1 MQSNLF
7 SLDEAINK
15 IKSNFQKISNED
27 IFLKDALG
35 RCLAKPIISEV
46 DNPKYDV
53 SSMDGYA
60 INYKDFANLKRNS
73 IKKFKIVGESS
84 AGVPYLKKI
93 NSLETVRIF
102 TGAKL
107 PKGSNTVIIQENV
120 KVSNNGN
127 NIIVEVPPIKSQF
140 VRKKG
145 LDFKKNN
152 ILFKEGTILKS
163 RHLGSIAMTG
173 QAWLTV
179 SRKPIISI
187 LSTGNEILKVG
198 EQIPND
204 KIPNGNSLMLA
215 SMIQE
220 FGGMARIL
228 PVAKDN
234 IQDIFEILNNA
245 LDSDLIITT
254 GGVSVGKYD
263 LIHKALSK
271 FDNKIEFWKIAIR
284 PGKPLLFSKINNTPL
299 IGLPGNPVS
308 SGVCSLIF
316 VNIAIRKMLG
326 DIRSFPLL
334 ENGVLNGKMSRNDK
348 RLDFVR
354 ANSCYK
360 NGVLN
365 VTPFNIQD
373 SSMITNFSRADCL
386 IVRDPF
392 EKPICNGEIVKV
404 LKFPNNIWNLCF
416 GSIYCRTNSEQGK
429 KC

>member
-1 MQSNLF
+1 MQSDLL
-7 SLDEAINK
+7 SLEEAINK
-15 IKSNFQKISNED
+15 IKSNFKQISNEE

-35 RCLAKPIISEV
+35 RCLAKPIITEV

-60 INYKDFANLKRNS
+60 LNYKDFPNLKDGIIR
-73 IKKFKIVGESS
+73 KFKIVGESS

-93 NSLETVRIF
+93 DALETVRIF

-107 PKGSNTVIIQENV
+107 PKGSNTVIIQEDV
-120 KVSNNGN
+120 KVTKNGN
-127 NIIVEVPPIKSQF
+127 FIIIKNLPRKSQF
-140 VRKKG
+140 IRKKG
-145 LDFKKNN
+145 LDFQKNSL
-152 ILFKEGTILKS
+152 LFKEGTILKS

-173 QAWLTV
+173 QVWLTV
-179 SRKPIISI
+179 SRKPIVSI
-187 LSTGNEILKVG
+187 LSNGNEILKVG
-198 EQIPND
+198 EQISKD

-215 SMIQE
+215 SMVQE
-220 FGGMARIL
+220 FGGIARIL
-228 PVAKDN
+228 PTAKDN
-234 IQDIFEILNNA
+234 SQDIYKILQDA

-263 LIHKALSK
+263 LVQKALSK
-271 FDNKIEFWKIAIR
+271 FENKNEFWKIAMR

-316 VNIAIRKMLG
+316 VNLAIRIMLG
-326 DIRSFPLL
+326 DNSPFPLF
-334 ENGVLNGKMSRNDK
+334 EKGVLNGKMSKNDR

-354 ANSCYK
+354 ANSSYK

-365 VTPFNIQD
+365 VIPFKLQD

-392 EKPICNGEIVKV
+392 EKPISNGENVKI
-404 LKFPNNIWNLCF
+404 LKFPNNI
-416 GSIYCRTNSEQGK
+416 
-429 KC
+429 

>member
-1 MQSNLF
+1 MQSDLL

-15 IKSNFQKISNED
+15 IKSSFQKISNED

-35 RCLAKPIISEV
+35 RCLAKPIISKI

-60 INYKDFANLKRNS
+60 VNYKDFTKTKDS
-73 IKKFKIVGESS
+73 IIKKFKIVGESS
-84 AGVPYLKKI
+84 AGVPYSKKI
-93 NSLETVRIF
+93 NVQETVRIF

-120 KVSNNGN
+120 KVLNNEN
-127 NIIVEVPPIKSQF
+127 YIIVEETPKKNQY

-145 LDFKKNN
+145 LDFKRNH

-179 SRKPIISI
+179 SRKPTVSI

-198 EQIPND
+198 EQISKD
-204 KIPNGNSLMLA
+204 KIPSGNSLMLA
-215 SMIQE
+215 SMVQE
-220 FGGMARIL
+220 FGGIARIL

-234 IQDIFEILNNA
+234 LQDIYEILENA

-263 LIHKALSK
+263 LIQKALSK
-271 FDNKIEFWKIAIR
+271 FKNKIEFWKIAMR

-326 DIRSFPLL
+326 DNSYFPLL
-334 ENGVLNGKMSRNDK
+334 ENGILNGNMSKNDK

-354 ANSCYK
+354 AKSSYN

-365 VTPFNIQD
+365 VTPFNLQD

-392 EKPICNGEIVKV
+392 EKSISNGENVKV
-404 LKFPNNIWNLCF
+404 LKIPNNI
-416 GSIYCRTNSEQGK
+416 
-429 KC
+429 

>member
-1 MQSNLF
+1 MQSDLL

-15 IKSNFQKISNED
+15 IKSSFQKISNED

-35 RCLAKPIISEV
+35 RCLAKPIISEI

-60 INYKDFANLKRNS
+60 VNHKDFIKVKNS
-73 IKKFKIVGESS
+73 KIKKFKIVGESS
-84 AGVPYLKKI
+84 AGVPYSKKI
-93 NSLETVRIF
+93 NAKETVRIF

-120 KVSNNGN
+120 KVLNNEN
-127 NIIVEVPPIKSQF
+127 YIIVEETPKKNQY

-145 LDFKKNN
+145 LDFKRNH

-179 SRKPIISI
+179 SRKPTVSI

-198 EQIPND
+198 EQISKD
-204 KIPNGNSLMLA
+204 KIPSGNSLMLA
-215 SMIQE
+215 SMVQE
-220 FGGMARIL
+220 FGGIARIL

-234 IQDIFEILNNA
+234 LQDIYEILENA

-263 LIHKALSK
+263 LIQKALSK
-271 FDNKIEFWKIAIR
+271 FKNKIEFWKIAMR

-326 DIRSFPLL
+326 DNSYFPLL
-334 ENGVLNGKMSRNDK
+334 ENGILNGNMSKNDK

-354 ANSCYK
+354 AKSSYN

-365 VTPFNIQD
+365 VTPFNLQD

-392 EKPICNGEIVKV
+392 EKSVSNGENVKV
-404 LKFPNNIWNLCF
+404 LKFPNNI
-416 GSIYCRTNSEQGK
+416 
-429 KC
+429 

>member
-1 MQSNLF
+1 MQSDLL
-7 SLDEAINK
+7 SLDKAINK
-15 IKSNFQKISNED
+15 LKSNFQKISNED

-35 RCLAKPIISEV
+35 RCLAKPIISNV

-60 INYKDFANLKRNS
+60 INYKDFASVKES
-73 IKKFKIVGESS
+73 IIKKFKIVGESS
-84 AGVPYLKKI
+84 AGAPYSKKI
-93 NSLETVRIF
+93 NSLEAVRIF
-102 TGAKL
+102 TGAKI
-107 PKGSNTVIIQENV
+107 PKGCNTVIIQEDV
-120 KVSNNGN
+120 KVPNNGN
-127 NIIVEVPPIKSQF
+127 YIIIEDPPRKSQF

-152 ILFKEGTILKS
+152 MLFKEGTILKS

-173 QAWLTV
+173 QTWLTV
-179 SRKPIISI
+179 SRKPTVSI

-198 EQIPND
+198 EQISKY

-215 SMIQE
+215 SMIHE
-220 FGGMARIL
+220 FGGIARIL

-234 IQDIFEILNNA
+234 LQDIYEILENA

-263 LIHKALSK
+263 LIQKAISK
-271 FDNKIEFWKIAIR
+271 FENKIEFWKIAMR
-284 PGKPLLFSKINNTPL
+284 PGKPLLFSRINNTPL

-326 DIRSFPLL
+326 DNSCYPLL
-334 ENGVLNGKMSRNDK
+334 ENGILNGNMSNNDK

-354 ANSCYK
+354 AKSSYN

-365 VTPFNIQD
+365 VTPFNLQD

-392 EKPICNGEIVKV
+392 EKPINNGENVKIF
-404 LKFPNNIWNLCF
+404 KFPNNI
-416 GSIYCRTNSEQGK
+416 
-429 KC
+429 

>member
-1 MQSNLF
+1 MQSDLL

-15 IKSNFQKISNED
+15 IKSSFQKISNED

-35 RCLAKPIISEV
+35 RCLAKPIISEI

-60 INYKDFANLKRNS
+60 VNHKDFIKVKDS
-73 IKKFKIVGESS
+73 KIKKFKIVGESS
-84 AGVPYLKKI
+84 AGVPYSKKI
-93 NSLETVRIF
+93 NSQETVRIF

-120 KVSNNGN
+120 KVLNNEDY
-127 NIIVEVPPIKSQF
+127 IIVEETPKKNQY

-145 LDFKKNN
+145 LDFKRNH

-179 SRKPIISI
+179 SRKPTVSI

-198 EQIPND
+198 EQISKD
-204 KIPNGNSLMLA
+204 KIPSGNSLMLA
-215 SMIQE
+215 SMVQE
-220 FGGMARIL
+220 FGGIARIL

-234 IQDIFEILNNA
+234 LQDIYEILENA

-263 LIHKALSK
+263 LIQKALSK
-271 FDNKIEFWKIAIR
+271 FKNKIEFWKIAMR

-326 DIRSFPLL
+326 DNSYFPLL
-334 ENGVLNGKMSRNDK
+334 ENGILNGNMSKNDK

-354 ANSCYK
+354 AKSSYN
-360 NGVLN
+360 NGKLN
-365 VTPFNIQD
+365 VTPFNLQD

-392 EKPICNGEIVKV
+392 EKSISNGENVKV
-404 LKFPNNIWNLCF
+404 LKIPNNI
-416 GSIYCRTNSEQGK
+416 
-429 KC
+429 

>member
-1 MQSNLF
+1 MQSDLL

-15 IKSNFQKISNED
+15 IKSTFQKISNED

-35 RCLAKPIISEV
+35 RCLAKPIISEI

-60 INYKDFANLKRNS
+60 VNHKDFIKVKNS
-73 IKKFKIVGESS
+73 KIKKFKIVGESS
-84 AGVPYLKKI
+84 AGVPYSKKI
-93 NSLETVRIF
+93 NTQETVRIF

-120 KVSNNGN
+120 KVLNNEN
-127 NIIVEVPPIKSQF
+127 YIIIEETPKKNQY

-145 LDFKKNN
+145 LDFKRNH

-179 SRKPIISI
+179 SRKPTVSI

-198 EQIPND
+198 EQISKD
-204 KIPNGNSLMLA
+204 KIPSGNSLMLA
-215 SMIQE
+215 SMVQE
-220 FGGMARIL
+220 FGGIARIL

-234 IQDIFEILNNA
+234 LQDIYEILENA

-263 LIHKALSK
+263 LIQKALSK
-271 FDNKIEFWKIAIR
+271 FKNKIEFWKIAMR

-326 DIRSFPLL
+326 DNSYFPLL
-334 ENGVLNGKMSRNDK
+334 ENGILNGNMSKNDK

-354 ANSCYK
+354 AKSSYN

-365 VTPFNIQD
+365 VTPFNLQD

-392 EKPICNGEIVKV
+392 EKSVSNGENVKV
-404 LKFPNNIWNLCF
+404 LKIPNNI
-416 GSIYCRTNSEQGK
+416 
-429 KC
+429 

>member
-1 MQSNLF
+1 MQSDLL

-15 IKSNFQKISNED
+15 IKSNFKKIGNED

-35 RCLAKPIISEV
+35 RCLAKPIISQI
-46 DNPKYDV
+46 DNPRYDV

-60 INYKDFANLKRNS
+60 VNYKDFNEVKESKL
-73 IKKFKIVGESS
+73 KKFKIIGESS
-84 AGVPYLKKI
+84 AGVPYSKKI
-93 NSLETVRIF
+93 NALETVRIF

-107 PKGSNTVIIQENV
+107 PEGSNTVVIQEDV
-120 KVSNNGN
+120 KVSNNSN
-127 NIIVEVPPIKSQF
+127 YIIIEESPKKYQF

-152 ILFKEGTILKS
+152 ILFEEGTILKS

-179 SRKPIISI
+179 SRKPTVSI

-198 EQIPND
+198 EQILKD

-215 SMIQE
+215 SMVEE
-220 FGGMARIL
+220 FGGIARIL
-228 PVAKDN
+228 QVARDDL
-234 IQDIFEILNNA
+234 QDIYEILESA

-263 LIHKALSK
+263 LIQKALSK
-271 FDNKIEFWKIAIR
+271 FENKIEFWKVAMR
-284 PGKPLLFSKINNTPL
+284 PGKPLLFSKVKNTPL

-316 VNIAIRKMLG
+316 VNLAIRKMIG
-326 DIRSFPLL
+326 DNTSFPVF
-334 ENGVLNGKMSRNDK
+334 ENGILKGKLSKNDK

-354 ANSCYK
+354 ANSSYK

-365 VTPFNIQD
+365 VTPYNLQD
-373 SSMITNFSRADCL
+373 SSMITIFSLANCL
-386 IVRDPF
+386 IVREPF
-392 EKPICNGEIVKV
+392 EKPINNGENVKV
-404 LKFPNNIWNLCF
+404 LRFPKNI
-416 GSIYCRTNSEQGK
+416 
-429 KC
+429 

>member
-1 MQSNLF
+1 MK
-7 SLDEAINK
+7 E
-15 IKSNFQKISNED
+15 FQKKN
-27 IFLKDALG
+27 
-35 RCLAKPIISEV
+35 
-46 DNPKYDV
+46 
-53 SSMDGYA
+53 
-60 INYKDFANLKRNS
+60 
-73 IKKFKIVGESS
+73 
-84 AGVPYLKKI
+84 
-93 NSLETVRIF
+93 
-102 TGAKL
+102 
-107 PKGSNTVIIQENV
+107 
-120 KVSNNGN
+120 
-127 NIIVEVPPIKSQF
+127 QF

-152 ILFKEGTILKS
+152 ILFKEGIILKS

-179 SRKPIISI
+179 SRKPTVSI

-198 EQIPND
+198 EQISKD
-204 KIPNGNSLMLA
+204 KIPSGNSLMLA
-215 SMIQE
+215 SMVQE
-220 FGGMARIL
+220 FGGIARIL

-234 IQDIFEILNNA
+234 LQDIYEILENA

-263 LIHKALSK
+263 LIQKALSK
-271 FDNKIEFWKIAIR
+271 FKNKIEFWKIAMR

-316 VNIAIRKMLG
+316 VNIAIKIMLG
-326 DIRSFPLL
+326 DNSSFPLL
-334 ENGVLNGKMSRNDK
+334 ENGILNGNMSKNDK

-354 ANSCYK
+354 AKSSYN

-365 VTPFNIQD
+365 VKPFNLQD

-392 EKPICNGEIVKV
+392 EKSISNGENVKV
-404 LKFPNNIWNLCF
+404 LKFPNNI
-416 GSIYCRTNSEQGK
+416 
-429 KC
+429 

>member
-1 MQSNLF
+1 MQSDLL

-15 IKSNFQKISNED
+15 IKSSFQKISNED

-35 RCLAKPIISEV
+35 RCLAKPIISEI

-60 INYKDFANLKRNS
+60 VNHKDFIKVKDS
-73 IKKFKIVGESS
+73 KIKKFKIVGESS
-84 AGVPYLKKI
+84 AGVPYSKKI
-93 NSLETVRIF
+93 NSQETVRIF

-120 KVSNNGN
+120 KVLNNEDY
-127 NIIVEVPPIKSQF
+127 IIVEETPKKNQY

-145 LDFKKNN
+145 LDFKRNH

-179 SRKPIISI
+179 SRKPTVSI

-198 EQIPND
+198 EQISKD
-204 KIPNGNSLMLA
+204 KIPSGNSLMLA
-215 SMIQE
+215 SMVQE
-220 FGGMARIL
+220 FGGIARIL

-234 IQDIFEILNNA
+234 LQDIYEILENA

-263 LIHKALSK
+263 LIQKALSK
-271 FDNKIEFWKIAIR
+271 FKNKIEFWKIAMR

-326 DIRSFPLL
+326 DNSYFPLL
-334 ENGVLNGKMSRNDK
+334 ENGILNGNMSKNDK
-348 RLDFVR
+348 RLDFIR
-354 ANSCYK
+354 AKSSYI

-365 VTPFNIQD
+365 VTPFNLQD

-392 EKPICNGEIVKV
+392 EKSISNGENVKV
-404 LKFPNNIWNLCF
+404 LKIPNNI
-416 GSIYCRTNSEQGK
+416 
-429 KC
+429 

>member
-1 MQSNLF
+1 M

-15 IKSNFQKISNED
+15 IKSSFQKISNED

-35 RCLAKPIISEV
+35 RCLAKPIISEI

-60 INYKDFANLKRNS
+60 VNYKDFAKIKDGG
-73 IKKFKIVGESS
+73 IKKLKIVGESS
-84 AGVPYLKKI
+84 AGAPYSKKI
-93 NSLETVRIF
+93 NAQETVRIF

-107 PKGSNTVIIQENV
+107 PIGSNTIIIQENV
-120 KVSNNGN
+120 KVLKNRNF
-127 NIIVEVPPIKSQF
+127 IIVEETPKKNQF

-152 ILFKEGTILKS
+152 IIFNEGTVLKS

-173 QAWLTV
+173 QVWLTV
-179 SRKPIISI
+179 SRKPTVSI

-198 EQIPND
+198 EQMSKD
-204 KIPNGNSLMLA
+204 KIPSGNSLMLA
-215 SMIQE
+215 SMVQE
-220 FGGMARIL
+220 FGGIARIL
-228 PVAKDN
+228 PVVKDN
-234 IQDIFEILNNA
+234 LQEIYEILENA

-263 LIHKALSK
+263 LIQKALSK
-271 FDNKIEFWKIAIR
+271 FENKIEFWKIAMR

-326 DIRSFPLL
+326 ENSSFPLL
-334 ENGVLNGKMSRNDK
+334 ENGVLNGNMSKNDK

-354 ANSCYK
+354 AKSSYN

-365 VTPFNIQD
+365 VTPFNLQD

-392 EKPICNGEIVKV
+392 DKEINNGENVKV
-404 LKFPNNIWNLCF
+404 LKFPNNI
-416 GSIYCRTNSEQGK
+416 
-429 KC
+429 

>member
-1 MQSNLF
+1 MQSDLL

-15 IKSNFQKISNED
+15 IKSNFQKISNEE

-35 RCLAKPIISEV
+35 RCLAKPIISKV

-60 INYKDFANLKRNS
+60 LNYKDFVEMEDS
-73 IKKFKIVGESS
+73 INKKFKVVGESS
-84 AGVPYLKKI
+84 AGFPYLKKI
-93 NSLETVRIF
+93 NTLETVRIF

-120 KVSNNGN
+120 KVYYNAKYITIHDRPKKN
-127 NIIVEVPPIKSQF
+127 QF

-152 ILFKEGTILKS
+152 ILFKKGTILKS

-179 SRKPIISI
+179 SRKPIVSI

-198 EQIPND
+198 EQISEN

-215 SMIQE
+215 SMVEE
-220 FGGMARIL
+220 FGGIARIL

-234 IQDIFEILNNA
+234 LKDIYEILANA
-245 LDSDLIITT
+245 LESDLIITT

-263 LIHKALSK
+263 LVNQAILK

-308 SGVCSLIF
+308 SGVCALIF

-326 DIRSFPLL
+326 DDSSFPLL
-334 ENGVLNGKMSRNDK
+334 ENGVLIGKMSKNDK

-354 ANSCYK
+354 ANSSYK
-360 NGVLN
+360 KGVLY
-365 VTPFNIQD
+365 VTPFNLQD

-386 IVRDPF
+386 IVRNPF
-392 EKPICNGEIVKV
+392 EKPIDSGGKVKV
-404 LKFPNNIWNLCF
+404 LKFINNI
-416 GSIYCRTNSEQGK
+416 
-429 KC
+429 

>member
-1 MQSNLF
+1 MQSDLL

-15 IKSNFQKISNED
+15 IKSSFQKISNED

-35 RCLAKPIISEV
+35 RCLAKPIISEI

-60 INYKDFANLKRNS
+60 VNHKDFIKVKNS
-73 IKKFKIVGESS
+73 KIKKFKIVGESS
-84 AGVPYLKKI
+84 AGVPYSKKI
-93 NSLETVRIF
+93 NTQETVRIF

-120 KVSNNGN
+120 KVLNNEN
-127 NIIVEVPPIKSQF
+127 YIIIEETPKKNQY

-145 LDFKKNN
+145 LDFKRNH

-179 SRKPIISI
+179 SRKPTVSI

-198 EQIPND
+198 EQISKD
-204 KIPNGNSLMLA
+204 KIPSGNSLMLA
-215 SMIQE
+215 SMVQE
-220 FGGMARIL
+220 FGGIARIL

-234 IQDIFEILNNA
+234 LQDIYEILENA

-263 LIHKALSK
+263 LIQKALSK
-271 FDNKIEFWKIAIR
+271 FKNKIEFWKIAMR

-326 DIRSFPLL
+326 DNSYFPLL
-334 ENGVLNGKMSRNDK
+334 ENGILNGNMSKNDK

-354 ANSCYK
+354 AKSSYN

-365 VTPFNIQD
+365 VTPFNLQD

-392 EKPICNGEIVKV
+392 EKSVSNGENVKV
-404 LKFPNNIWNLCF
+404 LKIPNNI
-416 GSIYCRTNSEQGK
+416 
-429 KC
+429 

>member
-1 MQSNLF
+1 MQSDLL

-15 IKSNFQKISNED
+15 IKSSFQKISNED

-35 RCLAKPIISEV
+35 RCLAKPIISEI

-60 INYKDFANLKRNS
+60 VNHKDFIKVKDGK
-73 IKKFKIVGESS
+73 IKKFKIIGESS
-84 AGVPYLKKI
+84 AGVPYSKKI
-93 NSLETVRIF
+93 NAQETVRIF

-107 PKGSNTVIIQENV
+107 PNGSNTVIIQENV
-120 KVSNNGN
+120 KVLNNEN
-127 NIIVEVPPIKSQF
+127 YIIIEETPKKNQY

-145 LDFKKNN
+145 LDFKRNH

-179 SRKPIISI
+179 SRKPTVSI

-198 EQIPND
+198 EQISKD
-204 KIPNGNSLMLA
+204 KIPSGNSLMLA
-215 SMIQE
+215 SMVQE
-220 FGGMARIL
+220 FGGIARIL

-234 IQDIFEILNNA
+234 LQDIYEILDNA

-263 LIHKALSK
+263 LIQKALSK
-271 FDNKIEFWKIAIR
+271 FKNKIEFWKIAMR

-308 SGVCSLIF
+308 SGVCSLLF

-326 DIRSFPLL
+326 DNSYFPLL
-334 ENGVLNGKMSRNDK
+334 ENGILNGNMSKNDK

-354 ANSCYK
+354 AKSSYN

-365 VTPFNIQD
+365 VTPFNLQD

-386 IVRDPF
+386 IVREPF
-392 EKPICNGEIVKV
+392 EKSISNGENVKV
-404 LKFPNNIWNLCF
+404 LKIPNNI
-416 GSIYCRTNSEQGK
+416 
-429 KC
+429 

>member
-1 MQSNLF
+1 MQFDLL

-15 IKSNFQKISNED
+15 IKSNFKKIGNED
-27 IFLKDALG
+27 IFLENALG
-35 RCLAKPIISEV
+35 RCLAKPIITET
-46 DNPKYDV
+46 DNPKYNV

-60 INYKDFANLKRNS
+60 VNYKDFAKLKNS
-73 IKKFKIVGESS
+73 KFKKFKIIGESS
-84 AGVPYLKKI
+84 AGVPYSKKL
-93 NSLETVRIF
+93 NTFETVRIF

-107 PKGSNTVIIQENV
+107 PKGSNTVIIQEDV
-120 KVSNNGN
+120 KVSNNSN
-127 NIIVEVPPIKSQF
+127 YIIIEESPKKNQF
-140 VRKKG
+140 VRKRG

-152 ILFKEGTILKS
+152 ILFEEGTILKS

-179 SRKPIISI
+179 SRKPTVSI

-198 EQIPND
+198 EQISKD

-220 FGGMARIL
+220 FGGVARIL

-234 IQDIFEILNNA
+234 LQDIYEILKNA

-263 LIHKALSK
+263 LIQKALSK
-271 FDNKIEFWKIAIR
+271 FENKIEFWKIAMR

-326 DIRSFPLL
+326 DSSYFPLF
-334 ENGVLNGKMSRNDK
+334 ENGVLNGQMSKNDK

-354 ANSCYK
+354 ANSSYN
-360 NGVLN
+360 NGVLK
-365 VTPFNIQD
+365 VTPFNLQD
-373 SSMITNFSRADCL
+373 SSMITNFSKADCL
-386 IVRDPF
+386 IVRNPF
-392 EKPICNGEIVKV
+392 DKAISNGENVKV
-404 LKFPNNIWNLCF
+404 FKFPNNI
-416 GSIYCRTNSEQGK
+416 
-429 KC
+429 

>member
-1 MQSNLF
+1 MQSDLL

-15 IKSNFQKISNED
+15 IKSSFHKISNED

-35 RCLAKPIISEV
+35 RCLAKPIISEI

-60 INYKDFANLKRNS
+60 VNYKDFIKVKDGS

-84 AGVPYLKKI
+84 AGVPYSNKI
-93 NSLETVRIF
+93 NTQETVRIF

-107 PKGSNTVIIQENV
+107 PKGSNTVIIQEDV
-120 KVSNNGN
+120 KVLNNEN
-127 NIIVEVPPIKSQF
+127 FIIVEETPKKNQF

-145 LDFKKNN
+145 LDFKRNN
-152 ILFKEGTILKS
+152 ILFNEGTVLKS

-179 SRKPIISI
+179 SRKPTVSI

-198 EQIPND
+198 EQISKD
-204 KIPNGNSLMLA
+204 KIPSGNSLMLA
-215 SMIQE
+215 SMVQE

-234 IQDIFEILNNA
+234 LQDIYEILENA

-263 LIHKALSK
+263 LIQKALSK
-271 FDNKIEFWKIAIR
+271 FENKIEFWKIAMR
-284 PGKPLLFSKINNTPL
+284 PGKPLLFSNINNTPL

-326 DIRSFPLL
+326 VISSFPLF
-334 ENGVLNGKMSRNDK
+334 ENGVLNGNMSKNDK

-354 ANSCYK
+354 AKSSYN

-365 VTPFNIQD
+365 VTPFNLQD

-392 EKPICNGEIVKV
+392 EKPINKGENVKV
-404 LKFPNNIWNLCF
+404 FKFPNNI
-416 GSIYCRTNSEQGK
+416 
-429 KC
+429 

>member
-1 MQSNLF
+1 MQSDLL

-15 IKSNFQKISNED
+15 IKSTFQKISNED

-35 RCLAKPIISEV
+35 RCLAKPIISEI

-60 INYKDFANLKRNS
+60 VNHKDFIKVKNS
-73 IKKFKIVGESS
+73 KIKKFKIVGESS
-84 AGVPYLKKI
+84 AGVPYSKKI
-93 NSLETVRIF
+93 NTQETVRIF

-120 KVSNNGN
+120 KVLNNEN
-127 NIIVEVPPIKSQF
+127 YIIIEETPKKNQY

-145 LDFKKNN
+145 LDFKRSH

-179 SRKPIISI
+179 SRKPTVSI

-198 EQIPND
+198 EQISKD
-204 KIPNGNSLMLA
+204 KIPSGNSLMLA
-215 SMIQE
+215 SMVQE
-220 FGGMARIL
+220 FGGIARIL

-234 IQDIFEILNNA
+234 LQDIYEILENA

-263 LIHKALSK
+263 LIQKALSK
-271 FDNKIEFWKIAIR
+271 FKNKIEFWKIAMR

-326 DIRSFPLL
+326 DNSYFPLL
-334 ENGVLNGKMSRNDK
+334 ENGILNGNMSKNDK

-354 ANSCYK
+354 AKSSYN

-365 VTPFNIQD
+365 VTPFNLQD

-392 EKPICNGEIVKV
+392 EKSVSNGENVKV
-404 LKFPNNIWNLCF
+404 LKIPNNI
-416 GSIYCRTNSEQGK
+416 
-429 KC
+429 

>member
-1 MQSNLF
+1 MQSDLL

-15 IKSNFQKISNED
+15 IKSSFQKISNED

-35 RCLAKPIISEV
+35 RCLAKPIISEI

-60 INYKDFANLKRNS
+60 VNHKDFIKVKDS
-73 IKKFKIVGESS
+73 KIKKFKIVGESS
-84 AGVPYLKKI
+84 AGVPYSKKI
-93 NSLETVRIF
+93 NAKETVRIF

-120 KVSNNGN
+120 KVLNNEN
-127 NIIVEVPPIKSQF
+127 YIIIEETPKKNQY

-145 LDFKKNN
+145 LDFKRNQ

-179 SRKPIISI
+179 SRKPTVSI

-198 EQIPND
+198 EQISKD
-204 KIPNGNSLMLA
+204 KIPSGNSLMLA
-215 SMIQE
+215 SMVQE
-220 FGGMARIL
+220 FGGIARIL

-234 IQDIFEILNNA
+234 LQDIYEILENA

-263 LIHKALSK
+263 LIQKALSK
-271 FDNKIEFWKIAIR
+271 FKNKIEFWKIAMR

-326 DIRSFPLL
+326 DNSYFPLL
-334 ENGVLNGKMSRNDK
+334 ENGILNGNMSKNDK

-354 ANSCYK
+354 AKSSYN

-365 VTPFNIQD
+365 VTPFNLQD
-373 SSMITNFSRADCL
+373 SSMITNFSSADCL

-392 EKPICNGEIVKV
+392 EKSVSNGENVKV
-404 LKFPNNIWNLCF
+404 LKFPNNI
-416 GSIYCRTNSEQGK
+416 
-429 KC
+429 

>member
-1 MQSNLF
+1 MQSDLL

-15 IKSNFQKISNED
+15 IKLSFQKISNEE
-27 IFLKDALG
+27 IFLNDALG
-35 RCLAKPIISEV
+35 RCLAKPIISDI

-60 INYKDFANLKRNS
+60 VNYRDFIKVKDDR

-84 AGVPYLKKI
+84 AGIPYTKKI
-93 NSLETVRIF
+93 NTLETVRIF

-107 PKGSNTVIIQENV
+107 PKGSNTVIIQEDV
-120 KVSNNGN
+120 KILNNEN
-127 NIIVEVPPIKSQF
+127 FIIVEETPKKNQF

-145 LDFKKNN
+145 LDFEKNN

-179 SRKPIISI
+179 SRKPTVSI

-198 EQIPND
+198 EQISKD

-215 SMIQE
+215 SMVQE
-220 FGGMARIL
+220 FGGIARIL

-234 IQDIFEILNNA
+234 LQDIFEILENA

-263 LIHKALSK
+263 LIQKALSK
-271 FDNKIEFWKIAIR
+271 FKNKIEFWKIAMR
-284 PGKPLLFSKINNTPL
+284 PGKPLLFSKINKTPL
-299 IGLPGNPVS
+299 MGLPGNPVS

-326 DIRSFPLL
+326 DNSSFPNF
-334 ENGVLNGKMSRNDK
+334 ENGVLNGKMLKNDK

-354 ANSCYK
+354 AKSSYN
-360 NGVLN
+360 NGKLN
-365 VTPFNIQD
+365 VTPFKLQD

-392 EKPICNGEIVKV
+392 EKSISNGENVKV
-404 LKFPNNIWNLCF
+404 LKFPNNI
-416 GSIYCRTNSEQGK
+416 
-429 KC
+429 

>member
-1 MQSNLF
+1 MQSDLL

-15 IKSNFQKISNED
+15 IKLSFQKISNEE
-27 IFLKDALG
+27 IFLNDALG
-35 RCLAKPIISEV
+35 RCLAKPIISDI

-60 INYKDFANLKRNS
+60 INYRDFIKVKDDR

-84 AGVPYLKKI
+84 AGIPYTKKI
-93 NSLETVRIF
+93 NTLETVRIF

-107 PKGSNTVIIQENV
+107 PKGSNTVIIQEDV
-120 KVSNNGN
+120 KILNNEN
-127 NIIVEVPPIKSQF
+127 FIIVEETPKKNQF

-145 LDFKKNN
+145 LDFEKNN

-179 SRKPIISI
+179 SRKPTVSI

-198 EQIPND
+198 EQISKD
-204 KIPNGNSLMLA
+204 KIPSGNSLMLA
-215 SMIQE
+215 SMVQE
-220 FGGMARIL
+220 FGGIARIL

-234 IQDIFEILNNA
+234 LQDIYEILENA

-263 LIHKALSK
+263 LIQKALSK
-271 FDNKIEFWKIAIR
+271 FKNKIEFWKIAMR

-326 DIRSFPLL
+326 DNSYFPLL
-334 ENGVLNGKMSRNDK
+334 ENGVLNGNMSKNDK

-354 ANSCYK
+354 AKSSYN

-365 VTPFNIQD
+365 VTPFNLQD

-392 EKPICNGEIVKV
+392 EKSIINGENVKV
-404 LKFPNNIWNLCF
+404 LRFPNNI
-416 GSIYCRTNSEQGK
+416 
-429 KC
+429 

>member
-1 MQSNLF
+1 MQSNLL

-15 IKSNFQKISNED
+15 IKSSFQKISNED

-35 RCLAKPIISEV
+35 RCLAKPIISKI

-60 INYKDFANLKRNS
+60 VNYKDFTKTKDNIIR
-73 IKKFKIVGESS
+73 KFKIVGESS
-84 AGVPYLKKI
+84 AGVPYSKKI
-93 NSLETVRIF
+93 NAKETVRIF

-107 PKGSNTVIIQENV
+107 PKGSNTVIIQEDV
-120 KVSNNGN
+120 KVLKNKNF
-127 NIIVEVPPIKSQF
+127 IKVEETPKKNQY

-145 LDFKKNN
+145 LDFKRNH

-179 SRKPIISI
+179 SRKPTVSI

-198 EQIPND
+198 EQISKD
-204 KIPNGNSLMLA
+204 KIPSGNSLMLA

-220 FGGMARIL
+220 FGGIPRIL
-228 PVAKDN
+228 PVAKDSLQN
-234 IQDIFEILNNA
+234 IYEILENA
-245 LDSDLIITT
+245 LDSDLILTT

-263 LIHKALSK
+263 LIQKALSK
-271 FDNKIEFWKIAIR
+271 FKNKIEFWKIAMR

-326 DIRSFPLL
+326 DNSSFPLL
-334 ENGVLNGKMSRNDK
+334 ENGILKGNMSKNDK

-354 ANSCYK
+354 AKSSYD

-365 VTPFNIQD
+365 VTPFNLQD
-373 SSMITNFSRADCL
+373 SSMITSFSRADCL
-386 IVRDPF
+386 IVRNPF
-392 EKPICNGEIVKV
+392 EKIVNSGENVKV
-404 LKFPNNIWNLCF
+404 LKFPNNI
-416 GSIYCRTNSEQGK
+416 
-429 KC
+429 

>member
-1 MQSNLF
+1 MQSDLL

-15 IKSNFQKISNED
+15 IKSNFKKIGNED

-35 RCLAKPIISEV
+35 RCLAKPIVSEI

-60 INYKDFANLKRNS
+60 VNYKDFAKLKDS
-73 IKKFKIVGESS
+73 KFKKFKIIGESS
-84 AGVPYLKKI
+84 AGVPYSKKI
-93 NSLETVRIF
+93 NALETVRIF

-127 NIIVEVPPIKSQF
+127 YIIIEESPKKNQF

-152 ILFKEGTILKS
+152 ILFEEGTILKS

-179 SRKPIISI
+179 SRKPTVSI

-198 EQIPND
+198 EQILKD

-215 SMIQE
+215 SMVQE
-220 FGGMARIL
+220 FGGIARIL
-228 PVAKDN
+228 QVARDDL
-234 IQDIFEILNNA
+234 QDIYEILEGA

-263 LIHKALSK
+263 LIQKALSK
-271 FDNKIEFWKIAIR
+271 FETKIEFWKVAMR
-284 PGKPLLFSKINNTPL
+284 PGKPLLFSKIKNTPL

-316 VNIAIRKMLG
+316 VNLAIRKMLG
-326 DIRSFPLL
+326 DNTPFPVF
-334 ENGVLNGKMSRNDK
+334 ENGILKGKLSKNDK

-354 ANSCYK
+354 ANSSYK

-365 VTPFNIQD
+365 VTPYNLQD
-373 SSMITNFSRADCL
+373 SSMITIFSLANCL
-386 IVRDPF
+386 IVREPF
-392 EKPICNGEIVKV
+392 EKPINNGENVKV
-404 LKFPNNIWNLCF
+404 LRFPKNI
-416 GSIYCRTNSEQGK
+416 
-429 KC
+429 

>member
-1 MQSNLF
+1 MQSDLL

-15 IKSNFQKISNED
+15 IKSNFQKIGNED

-35 RCLAKPIISEV
+35 RCLAKPIISNV

-60 INYKDFANLKRNS
+60 INYKDYFDLRDSK

-84 AGVPYLKKI
+84 AGLPYAKKI

-120 KVSNNGN
+120 KVSKSGSY
-127 NIIVEVPPIKSQF
+127 IIIDESPKKSQF

-152 ILFKEGTILKS
+152 IIFKEGTILKS

-179 SRKPIISI
+179 SRKPTVSI

-198 EQIPND
+198 EQLSKD
-204 KIPNGNSLMLA
+204 KIPSGNSLMLS
-215 SMIQE
+215 SMVQE
-220 FGGMARIL
+220 FGGMPRIL

-234 IQDIFEILNNA
+234 LQDIYEILENA

-263 LIHKALSK
+263 LIQKTLTK
-271 FDNKIEFWKIAIR
+271 FDNKIEFWKIAMR
-284 PGKPLLFSKINNTPL
+284 PGKPLLFSKIN
-299 IGLPGNPVS
+299 S
-308 SGVCSLIF
+308 
-316 VNIAIRKMLG
+316 
-326 DIRSFPLL
+326 
-334 ENGVLNGKMSRNDK
+334 
-348 RLDFVR
+348 
-354 ANSCYK
+354 
-360 NGVLN
+360 
-365 VTPFNIQD
+365 
-373 SSMITNFSRADCL
+373 SRALCQLL
-386 IVRDPF
+386 IA
-392 EKPICNGEIVKV
+392 
-404 LKFPNNIWNLCF
+404 
-416 GSIYCRTNSEQGK
+416 
-429 KC
+429 

>member
-1 MQSNLF
+1 MQSDLL

-35 RCLAKPIISEV
+35 RCLAKPIISEI

-60 INYKDFANLKRNS
+60 VNYKDFMNLKESR

-84 AGVPYLKKI
+84 AGVPFSKKI

-107 PKGSNTVIIQENV
+107 PKGSNTVVIQEDV

-127 NIIVEVPPIKSQF
+127 YIKIEESPKKSQF
-140 VRKKG
+140 IRKKG

-179 SRKPIISI
+179 SRKPTVSI

-198 EQIPND
+198 EQILKD
-204 KIPNGNSLMLA
+204 KILNGNSLMLA
-215 SMIQE
+215 SMVQE
-220 FGGMARIL
+220 FGGIARIL
-228 PVAKDN
+228 QVARDN
-234 IQDIFEILNNA
+234 LQDIYEILEGA

-263 LIHKALSK
+263 LIQKALSK
-271 FDNKIEFWKIAIR
+271 FENEIEFWKVAMR
-284 PGKPLLFSKINNTPL
+284 PGKPLLFSKIKNTPL

-316 VNIAIRKMLG
+316 VNLAIRKMLG
-326 DIRSFPLL
+326 NNTPFPVF
-334 ENGVLNGKMSRNDK
+334 ENGILKGKLSKNDK

-354 ANSCYK
+354 ANSSYK

-365 VTPFNIQD
+365 VTPYNLQD
-373 SSMITNFSRADCL
+373 SSMITIFSLANCL
-386 IVRDPF
+386 IVREPF
-392 EKPICNGEIVKV
+392 EKPINNGENVKV
-404 LKFPNNIWNLCF
+404 LRFPTNI
-416 GSIYCRTNSEQGK
+416 
-429 KC
+429 

>member
-1 MQSNLF
+1 MQSDLL

-15 IKSNFQKISNED
+15 IKSSFQKISNED

-35 RCLAKPIISEV
+35 RCLAKPIISEI

-60 INYKDFANLKRNS
+60 VNHKDFIKVKDGK

-84 AGVPYLKKI
+84 AGVPYSKKI
-93 NSLETVRIF
+93 NSQETVRIF

-120 KVSNNGN
+120 KVLNNEN
-127 NIIVEVPPIKSQF
+127 YIIVEETPKKNQY

-145 LDFKKNN
+145 LDFKRNH

-179 SRKPIISI
+179 SRKPTVSI

-198 EQIPND
+198 EQISKD
-204 KIPNGNSLMLA
+204 KIPSGNSLMLA
-215 SMIQE
+215 SMVQE
-220 FGGMARIL
+220 FGGIARIL

-234 IQDIFEILNNA
+234 LQDIYEILENA

-263 LIHKALSK
+263 LIQKALSK
-271 FDNKIEFWKIAIR
+271 FKNKIEFWKIAMR

-326 DIRSFPLL
+326 DNSYFPLL
-334 ENGVLNGKMSRNDK
+334 ENGILNGNMPKNDK

-354 ANSCYK
+354 AKSSYN

-365 VTPFNIQD
+365 VKPFNLQD

-392 EKPICNGEIVKV
+392 EKSVSNGENVKV
-404 LKFPNNIWNLCF
+404 LKIPNNI
-416 GSIYCRTNSEQGK
+416 
-429 KC
+429 

>member
-1 MQSNLF
+1 MQSDLL

-15 IKSNFQKISNED
+15 IKSSFKKISNED

-35 RCLAKPIISEV
+35 RCLAKPIISEI

-60 INYKDFANLKRNS
+60 VNHKDFIKVKDGK

-84 AGVPYLKKI
+84 AGVPYSKKI
-93 NSLETVRIF
+93 NTQETVRIF

-120 KVSNNGN
+120 KVLNNEN
-127 NIIVEVPPIKSQF
+127 HIIVEETPKKNQY

-145 LDFKKNN
+145 LDFKRNH

-173 QAWLTV
+173 QTWLTV
-179 SRKPIISI
+179 SRKPTISI

-198 EQIPND
+198 EQISKD
-204 KIPNGNSLMLA
+204 KIPSGNSLMLA
-215 SMIQE
+215 SMVQE
-220 FGGMARIL
+220 FGGIARIL

-234 IQDIFEILNNA
+234 LQDIYEILENA

-263 LIHKALSK
+263 LIQKAISK
-271 FDNKIEFWKIAIR
+271 FKNKIEFWKIAMR

-326 DIRSFPLL
+326 DNSSYPLL
-334 ENGVLNGKMSRNDK
+334 ENGILNGNMSKNDK

-354 ANSCYK
+354 AKSSYN

-365 VTPFNIQD
+365 VTPFNLQD

-386 IVRDPF
+386 IVREPF
-392 EKPICNGEIVKV
+392 EKSISNGKNVKV
-404 LKFPNNIWNLCF
+404 LKIPNNI
-416 GSIYCRTNSEQGK
+416 
-429 KC
+429 

>member
-1 MQSNLF
+1 MQSDLL

-15 IKSNFQKISNED
+15 IKSNFHKIGHED

-46 DNPKYDV
+46 DSPKYDV

-60 INYKDFANLKRNS
+60 VNHKDFNNLKDS
-73 IKKFKIVGESS
+73 KIKKFKIVGESS
-84 AGVPYLKKI
+84 AGVPYSKKI

-107 PKGSNTVIIQENV
+107 PQGSNTVIIQENV

-127 NIIVEVPPIKSQF
+127 YIIIKESPKKSQF

-152 ILFKEGTILKS
+152 ILFNKGTVLKS

-179 SRKPIISI
+179 SRKPTVSI

-198 EQIPND
+198 EQISKD
-204 KIPNGNSLMLA
+204 KIPSGNSLMLA
-215 SMIQE
+215 SMVQE
-220 FGGMARIL
+220 FGGTTRIL

-234 IQDIFEILNNA
+234 LQDIYEILENA

-263 LIHKALSK
+263 LIQKALSK
-271 FDNKIEFWKIAIR
+271 FENKIEFWKIAMR

-326 DIRSFPLL
+326 DNSSFPLL
-334 ENGVLNGKMSRNDK
+334 ENGVLNGKLSKNDK

-354 ANSCYK
+354 ANTSYK

-365 VTPFNIQD
+365 VKPFNLQD
-373 SSMITNFSRADCL
+373 SSMITNFSKADCL

-392 EKPICNGEIVKV
+392 EKSISKGENVKV
-404 LKFPNNIWNLCF
+404 FKFPNNI
-416 GSIYCRTNSEQGK
+416 
-429 KC
+429 

>member
-1 MQSNLF
+1 MQSDLL

-15 IKSNFQKISNED
+15 IKSNFQKIGNED

-35 RCLAKPIISEV
+35 RCLAKPIISNV

-60 INYKDFANLKRNS
+60 INYKDYLDVRDSK

-84 AGVPYLKKI
+84 AGLPYSKKI

-120 KVSNNGN
+120 KVSKSGSY
-127 NIIVEVPPIKSQF
+127 IIIDESPKKSQF

-152 ILFKEGTILKS
+152 IIFKEGTILKS

-179 SRKPIISI
+179 SRKPTVSI

-198 EQIPND
+198 EQLSKD
-204 KIPNGNSLMLA
+204 KIPSGNSLMLS
-215 SMIQE
+215 SMVQE
-220 FGGMARIL
+220 FGGIPRIL

-234 IQDIFEILNNA
+234 LQEIYEILENA

-263 LIHKALSK
+263 LIQKALTK
-271 FDNKIEFWKIAIR
+271 FDNKIEFWKIAMR

-326 DIRSFPLL
+326 DDRHFPIL
-334 ENGVLNGKMSRNDK
+334 ENGVLNGKMSQNDK

-354 ANSCYK
+354 ANSSYK

-365 VTPFNIQD
+365 VKPLNLQD
-373 SSMITNFSRADCL
+373 SSMITNFSKADCL
-386 IVRDPF
+386 IVRNPY
-392 EKPICNGEIVKV
+392 EKPINNGENVKIF
-404 LKFPNNIWNLCF
+404 KFPNNI
-416 GSIYCRTNSEQGK
+416 
-429 KC
+429 

>member
-1 MQSNLF
+1 MQSDLL
-7 SLDEAINK
+7 SLNEAINR
-15 IKSNFQKISNED
+15 IKSSFQKISNED

-35 RCLAKPIISEV
+35 RCLAKPIISQV

-60 INYKDFANLKRNS
+60 VNFEDFENFKESR

-84 AGVPYLKKI
+84 AGIPYSKKI
-93 NSLETVRIF
+93 NFKETVRIF

-107 PKGSNTVIIQENV
+107 PKGSNTVIIQEDV
-120 KVSNNGN
+120 KVSYNGN
-127 NIIVEVPPIKSQF
+127 YLTIEASPTKNQF

-152 ILFKEGTILKS
+152 LLFKEGTILKS

-173 QAWLTV
+173 QSWLTV
-179 SRKPIISI
+179 SRKPIVSI

-198 EQIPND
+198 EKISEN
-204 KIPNGNSLMLA
+204 KIPNGNSFMLA
-215 SMIQE
+215 SMVEE
-220 FGGMARIL
+220 FGGVARIL

-234 IQDIFEILNNA
+234 LEDIYEILANA
-245 LDSDLIITT
+245 IESDLIITT

-263 LIHKALSK
+263 LINQAILK

-308 SGVCSLIF
+308 SGVCALIF

-326 DIRSFPLL
+326 DDSSFPLL
-334 ENGVLNGKMSRNDK
+334 ENGVLIGKMSKNDK

-354 ANSCYK
+354 ANSSYK
-360 NGVLN
+360 NGVLY
-365 VTPFNIQD
+365 VTPFNLQD

-386 IVRDPF
+386 IVRNPF
-392 EKPICNGEIVKV
+392 EKPIDSGDKVRV
-404 LKFPNNIWNLCF
+404 LKFPNNI
-416 GSIYCRTNSEQGK
+416 
-429 KC
+429 